1 MLPKT
6 INYKSVGAFSLSFF
20 LASYPHDLSEKRETL
35 LFFYKQQK
43 ESKGCKGPILEPI
56 HFFLP
61 SHLLLA
67 HQSKEA
73 FGFYFGKEPQR
84 EAFEHLLQ
92 PEGP

>member
-1 MLPKT
+1 MT
-6 INYKSVGAFSLSFF
+6 F
-20 LASYPHDLSEKRETL
+20 LRKEKH
-35 LFFYKQQK
+35 FYKEQK
-43 ESKGCKGPILEPI
+43 VSKGCKGPILEAI

-84 EAFEHLLQ
+84 GAFEHLLQ
-92 PEGP
+92 PEGPRTYSKCL

>member
-1 MLPKT
+1 ML
-6 INYKSVGAFSLSFF
+6 SLSFF
-20 LASYPHDLSEKRETL
+20 LAPHPHDLSEKRETL

-67 HQSKEA
+67 YQSKEA
-73 FGFYFGKEPQR
+73 FCFFFCKEPQR
-84 EAFEHLLQ
+84 GTFEHLLQ
-92 PEGP
+92 PEGPWISSRGL